1 MFRGTCQ
8 HQLYN
13 IPRETQ
19 KKNLQRFDKE
29 ISSKLL
35 SCKCSTTNQLLS
47 GSRHLLRRENDSI
60 LLICPGL
67 RCFNLPCE
75 DALWRIRLW
84 KKNPLSKIQPSL
96 HGWTSRSP
104 IYPEQLGLVFIAHQ
118 IFHTPIKSSQNPT
131 IREFLVWMAYSGH
144 NESFPKTATKNH
156 KPLIELQK
164 KGLPVI
170 NMIKYGYKL

>member
-1 MFRGTCQ
+1 MEWKEQYTLRINQQPKQCTKNCRKCSFQILRTVCQANIDNALGHMFRGTCQ

-13 IPRETQ
+13 IRRETQ
-19 KKNLQRFDKE
+19 KKNLQTFDKE

-47 GSRHLLRRENDSI
+47 GSHHLLRRENDSI

-67 RCFNLPCE
+67 WCFKLPRE

-84 KKNPLSKIQPSL
+84 KKNPLSKIQPSV

-104 IYPEQLGLVFIAHQ
+104 IYPEQLGLFFIAHQ
-118 IFHTPIKSSQNPT
+118 IFHTPIKSSQ
-131 IREFLVWMAYSGH
+131 RY
-144 NESFPKTATKNH
+144 
-156 KPLIELQK
+156 
-164 KGLPVI
+164 
-170 NMIKYGYKL
+170 